1 MKKFSIFLMVEGF
14 LIFLALITLLKNRS
28 FTIFLIIA
36 FLLIAASVWQRKK
49 VSVILLS
56 IVALFLV
63 LNLVT
68 NFFVWLAVLIG
79 CFYLANEK
87 REKLLKEKRFFVI
100 RTTENDEEVDN
111 KEVPWFG
118 NIDIGKETF
127 EWDDIN
133 IIQIAGDSIIDLGNT
148 ILPKGDNIIL
158 IRKLLGKTRLIIP
171 GDIALKIEYA
181 TLIGNL
187 KLNEEVIPITNGTV
201 TRFDLNYRESTRHL
215 KVYINMIAGDVEV
228 IRT

>member
-1 MKKFSIFLMVEGF
+1 MVEGF